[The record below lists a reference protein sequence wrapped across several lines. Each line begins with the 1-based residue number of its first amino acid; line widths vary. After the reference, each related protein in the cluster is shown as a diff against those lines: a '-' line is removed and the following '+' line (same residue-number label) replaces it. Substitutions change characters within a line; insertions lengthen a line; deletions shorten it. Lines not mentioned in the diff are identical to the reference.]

1 MKNSIGMVEFKN
13 IAKGIEAT
21 DGMLKAS
28 QIDLLQALPV
38 CPGKYLVI
46 VGGELSSVQSSV
58 QYAVNRYEE
67 NVIDSFVIGNIS
79 SQVFPAVSG
88 VVEIKNR
95 NALGIIETFTAA
107 SAIEAAD
114 MAVKAAVIE
123 LIEVRIARGMG
134 GKCFVMMT
142 GGVSDVTAAVEAGA
156 KRAEEQGTLVNTS
169 VIPNNHE
176 LQWEKQL

>member
-1 MKNSIGMVEFKN
+1 
-13 IAKGIEAT
+13 
-21 DGMLKAS
+21 
-28 QIDLLQALPV
+28 
-38 CPGKYLVI
+38 
-46 VGGELSSVQSSV
+46 
-58 QYAVNRYEE
+58 VNRYEE

-169 VIPNNHE
+169 VIPNPHE
-176 LQWEKQL
+176 LLWEKLL